1 MCWIQIFT
9 SILQWKTFSKVISF
23 WKDLSFNTLAFLQ
36 IAKYKVKCKTSDV
49 MTWLTNNCNT
59 RSYCPIFHEVKAI
72 RPGNEIWSFNRIK
85 NIRSSLTFLI
95 EYKKRNIFSSN
106 IMENVRQGDYFQT
119 SFCFLKFYTR

>member
-1 MCWIQIFT
+1 
-9 SILQWKTFSKVISF
+9 
-23 WKDLSFNTLAFLQ
+23 
-36 IAKYKVKCKTSDV
+36 

-72 RPGNEIWSFNRIK
+72 RPGNEIWSVNRIK

-95 EYKKRNIFSSN
+95 EYKKRNIFYSN
-106 IMENVRQGDYFQT
+106 VMEKIRQGDYFQT